1 MELGG
6 AAPEQPGSPCVGGA
20 CGASPL
26 HLAPRGSRSPSAL
39 QCQGHP
45 GPLQAIHKCYQC
57 GRSCTPDSQGAAP
70 PQRPPCFPGAVMSW
84 AGLVRGSCAL
94 LLVAGGSRWP
104 GTGPLEPWER
114 AGGLQAG
121 TKRQW
126 RHRGVHVSPRT
137 SVCRD
142 TCVPGLGH
150 MCCTR
155 GAGVPARVH
164 PHPTRS
170 PPPTP
175 ALGHFLLRQ
184 NCCFFLLVN
193 LTHNLMSGSDFPLPR
208 PGDGLNPPTP

>member
-1 MELGG
+1 
-6 AAPEQPGSPCVGGA
+6 
-20 CGASPL
+20 
-26 HLAPRGSRSPSAL
+26 
-39 QCQGHP
+39 
-45 GPLQAIHKCYQC
+45 
-57 GRSCTPDSQGAAP
+57 
-70 PQRPPCFPGAVMSW
+70 MSW

-208 PGDGLNPPTP
+208 PGDGLNPPNPLTSVKPRINGTDQRVRSYRWDKQGLHPVGWGCHSGWEMGTSPVMVRAL

>member
-1 MELGG
+1 M
-6 AAPEQPGSPCVGGA
+6 
-20 CGASPL
+20 
-26 HLAPRGSRSPSAL
+26 
-39 QCQGHP
+39 
-45 GPLQAIHKCYQC
+45 
-57 GRSCTPDSQGAAP
+57 
-70 PQRPPCFPGAVMSW
+70 
-84 AGLVRGSCAL
+84 
-94 LLVAGGSRWP
+94 
-104 GTGPLEPWER
+104 
-114 AGGLQAG
+114 
-121 TKRQW
+121 
-126 RHRGVHVSPRT
+126 HVSPCT

-184 NCCFFLLVN
+184 NCWFFLLIN

-208 PGDGLNPPTP
+208 PGDGLTPPQPPEFCKTPNKWYRSVCAELQVGQAGAARAGGRWARAL